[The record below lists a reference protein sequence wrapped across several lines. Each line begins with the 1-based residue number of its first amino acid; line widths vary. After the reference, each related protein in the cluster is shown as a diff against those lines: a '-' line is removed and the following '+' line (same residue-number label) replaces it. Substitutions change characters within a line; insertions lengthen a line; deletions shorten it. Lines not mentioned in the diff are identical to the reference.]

1 VRYRLD
7 PSLTDGA
14 RPTVGRVTGTHPYLD
29 WPGPIPFA
37 HRGGTSE
44 APENTLPAFEHAVSL
59 GYAYLE
65 TDVHLSADGVLMAF
79 HDPDLTRTCGVD
91 GSIAEMTADDLAEV
105 RVDGRAPIPLMSEL
119 LERFPDARFNIDCKS
134 DAAVGPLAALLR
146 RHEAIDRVCLGAFS
160 HARLAKLRTLL
171 GPDLLSC
178 MSPKEVATLRLAGRV
193 TGSAERV
200 AQVPV
205 RYGAPSGPKGV
216 TVVTERFVDNAHR
229 RRVPV
234 HVWTIDDPVEMHRLL
249 DLGVDGI
256 MTDRPETLRSVLLER
271 GEWHDVASGA

>member
-1 VRYRLD
+1 V
-7 PSLTDGA
+7 A
-14 RPTVGRVTGTHPYLD
+14 CIHPYLD

-44 APENTLPAFEHAVSL
+44 APENTMPAFEHAVSL

-79 HDPDLTRTCGVD
+79 HDPDLSRTCGVE
-91 GSIAEMTADDLAEV
+91 GSIAELTADELAEV
-105 RVDGRAPIPLMSEL
+105 RVDGRAPIPTMSEL
-119 LERFPDARFNIDCKS
+119 LERFPEARFNIDCKS
-134 DAAVGPLAALLR
+134 DAAAGPLAALLR
-146 RHEAIDRVCLGAFS
+146 RHDAVDRVCLGAFS

-171 GPDLLSC
+171 GSDLLSC
-178 MSPKEVATLRLAGRV
+178 MSPKEVATLRLSGRV
-193 TGSAERV
+193 AGSAQRV

-216 TVVTERFVDNAHR
+216 TVVTERFVHNAHR

-234 HVWTIDDPVEMHRLL
+234 HVWTIDDAVEMHRLL

-256 MTDRPETLRSVLLER
+256 MTDHPEILRDVLIER
-271 GEWHDVASGA
+271 GEWHDVTSGS